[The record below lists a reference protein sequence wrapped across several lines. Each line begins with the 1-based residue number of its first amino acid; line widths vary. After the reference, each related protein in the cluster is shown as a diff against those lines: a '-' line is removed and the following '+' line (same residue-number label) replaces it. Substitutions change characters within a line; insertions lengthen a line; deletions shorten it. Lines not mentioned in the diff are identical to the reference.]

1 LLLATDCLQRRIVS
15 DKIYLC
21 FVYFDLEI
29 HSLIFE
35 MSLSF
40 IKFAIFHFLFM
51 FIVLLYY
58 YGNNCHLWLL
68 KLVGLSA
75 FKPKFVAYVK
85 WRGK

>member
-1 LLLATDCLQRRIVS
+1 MLLASDCLQRRIVS
-15 DKIYLC
+15 DKTLC
-21 FVYFDLEI
+21 VLYILDLEV

-35 MSLSF
+35 MSLRF
-40 IKFAIFHFLFM
+40 IKFVIFHFPFM

-68 KLVGLSA
+68 KMVGLSA
-75 FKPKFVAYVK
+75 FKPKFVACVK